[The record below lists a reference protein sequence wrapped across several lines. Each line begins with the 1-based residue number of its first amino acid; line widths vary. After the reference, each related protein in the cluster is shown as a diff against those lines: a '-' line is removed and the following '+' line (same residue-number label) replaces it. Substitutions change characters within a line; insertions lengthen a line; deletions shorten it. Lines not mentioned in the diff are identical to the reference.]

1 MQLLEG
7 VLGSKGK
14 IGLLRF
20 LCQNRDWQ
28 FNLSEISKKIGTD
41 KGNLSRLIK
50 EFEKNEVIE
59 VKRSGKLLLF
69 KLNEK
74 NALVLGSIIPLFEK
88 ESAK

>member
-1 MQLLEG
+1 MQQLED

-20 LCQNRDWQ
+20 LSQNLDWQ
-28 FNLSEISKKIGTD
+28 FNLSEISRKTGID

-50 EFEKNEVIE
+50 EFERNEIIE

-74 NALVLGSIIPLFEK
+74 NEVVTKSIIPLFRGEEK
-88 ESAK
+88 